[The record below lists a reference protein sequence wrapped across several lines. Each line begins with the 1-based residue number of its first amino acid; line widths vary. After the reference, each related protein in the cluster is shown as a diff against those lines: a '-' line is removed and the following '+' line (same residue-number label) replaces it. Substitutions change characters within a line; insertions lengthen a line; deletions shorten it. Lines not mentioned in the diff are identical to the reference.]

1 MIEQRDIDRKREE
14 LRQHLNEIED
24 RVNPKKVADRVVGRA
39 QDSYNED
46 PTPWIAGRSWR
57 PPCPPPG
64 GPTARW
70 SSPSSTGCRA
80 MSPSS
85 PA

>member
-1 MIEQRDIDRKREE
+1 MTEQREIDRQREQ

-46 PTPWIAGRSWR
+46 PTPWIAAAAGVAVLIVGGIALAVFGRR
-57 PPCPPPG
+57 
-64 GPTARW
+64 
-70 SSPSSTGCRA
+70 
-80 MSPSS
+80 
-85 PA
+85 